1 MKCPFC
7 QNPIEAEISE
17 CPFCGKVVSPPA
29 AKKTKWYHSTTS
41 LIAGFLLVGPFI
53 LPAVWINPRFSKKT
67 KMIITLLCLFI
78 TYLMTKFFIKSV
90 QTISE
95 YYGQTL
101 QNY

>member
-1 MKCPFC
+1 MNCPFC
-7 QNPIEAEISE
+7 QNPLEKGISE
-17 CPFCGKVVSPPA
+17 CPFCGKVVNVFA
-29 AKKTKWYHSTTS
+29 VKKTKWYHSTTS